1 MAKRKQA
8 LNTRNQPLGVA
19 ANSVPREKRGR
30 TTAPET
36 PVSIHADGVELT
48 ATLTEYIH
56 SKLGAKV
63 GAFALQIER
72 VAVRFTDI
80 NGPRGGND
88 CECRIQIVLAGRP
101 NIVVA
106 ERAATPRIAFDAAS
120 QGVGRAV
127 KRDLDRAGFAQ
138 GLRSKRNKSRRE
150 KHAPAPAPEPE
161 QAEAPAPESRNV
173 RKKTPRS
180 AAALEVSSGQPSRM
194 STRKSA
200 NRSPSAL
207 NLQKRAS
214 DEAHAP
220 QTTAASARARRK

>member
-19 ANSVPREKRGR
+19 ADSVPREKRGR
-30 TTAPET
+30 TTAPQT
-36 PVSIHADGVELT
+36 PVGIHADGVDLT
-48 ATLTEYIH
+48 DTLKEYIQ

-80 NGPRGGND
+80 NGPRGGDD
-88 CECRIQIVLAGRP
+88 CECRIQVVLAGRP
-101 NIVVA
+101 NLVVT

-150 KHAPAPAPEPE
+150 KHAPAPAPETEPE
-161 QAEAPAPESRNV
+161 ASAPASRNV

-200 NRSPSAL
+200 NRVPSGL
-207 NLQKRAS
+207 KLQKRAS

-220 QTTAASARARRK
+220 QTLAASARARRK